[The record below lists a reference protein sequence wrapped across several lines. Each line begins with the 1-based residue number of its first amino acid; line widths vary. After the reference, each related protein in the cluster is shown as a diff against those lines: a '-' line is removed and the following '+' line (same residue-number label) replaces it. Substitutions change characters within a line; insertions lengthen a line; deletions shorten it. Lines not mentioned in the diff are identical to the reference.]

1 MSPGSDFFDALVMLN
16 TNPLTGEYLGV
27 IAFGCGI
34 KEFIYTGNG
43 MLADV
48 DRACECYPYCVVDG
62 SVSEAVLALYND
74 VYTDELFSADEV
86 A

>member
-1 MSPGSDFFDALVMLN
+1 MSPEADFFDALVMLH

-48 DRACECYPYCVVDG
+48 DRAAECFPYCVVDG
-62 SVSEAVLALYND
+62 SVSEAVQALYAD
-74 VYTDELFSADEV
+74 VYADELFLNEEAS
-86 A
+86 